1 MTTTTTLHN
10 LAFALVRDAATL
22 MDAIDPGTTV
32 LAAHDYGPVTIR
44 ARRAYT
50 PERDALTL
58 IAYHDDELV
67 ATVIASN
74 NGYRVSARI
83 HQFAVS
89 GVLFKRHGDWGFV
102 GIGRIEGRRRRIV
115 LTASPHTAGASR
127 SAAKR
132 PPCGPASTSQPATSP
147 PSRAR
152 PTRGT
157 AGRPGRPV
165 SASSGPPEHL
175 HWRTVRRVSIA
186 HRWWAACRHSPTAYQ
201 QAPTV

>member
-32 LAAHDYGPVTIR
+32 LAAHDYGPITIR

-74 NGYRVSARI
+74 NGHRVSARI

-102 GIGRIEGRRRRIV
+102 GIGRIDGRRRRIG
-115 LTASPHTAGASR
+115 LTALRGHGWRVEVSGEEATMWPSLDVAASHI
-127 SAAKR
+127 ADIH
-132 PPCGPASTSQPATSP
+132 GPTN
-147 PSRAR
+147 
-152 PTRGT
+152 
-157 AGRPGRPV
+157 
-165 SASSGPPEHL
+165 
-175 HWRTVRRVSIA
+175 
-186 HRWWAACRHSPTAYQ
+186 
-201 QAPTV
+201 